1 MLCVEHLT
9 VRFGL
14 FTAVDDISLRVP
26 AGEIF
31 GFLGPNGAGKT
42 TTIRALTGQIR
53 PSAGRAFFRG
63 RDLWAHFDELKS
75 GFGYV
80 ADFDNH
86 MEELTAL
93 ENLEIFRL
101 LYGAPP
107 GRSLEVLETVEL
119 AGEKD
124 QKVRSYSKGMKKKLT
139 IAREILHRPELL
151 YLDEP
156 TANLDVHST
165 SVIRGL
171 LKRLAEQ
178 GTAVFCTTHNME
190 EAEEI
195 CHRIAVLDRGSIL
208 ETDSPEAFI
217 RRYGEP
223 VLRVTL
229 DRGPG
234 DRETRWLKMNEPGD
248 MEFLAS
254 RIRDGSV
261 VSIRS
266 HSASFKDV
274 FLKLTG
280 RDLA

>member
-1 MLCVEHLT
+1 MLRVEHLT
-9 VRFGL
+9 VRFGRY
-14 FTAVDDISLRVP
+14 TAVDDISFRVP

-42 TTIRALTGQIR
+42 TTIKALTGQVR
-53 PSAGRAFFRG
+53 PFGGNVFFRD
-63 RDLWAHFDELKS
+63 RDLWEHFDDLKS

-86 MEELTAL
+86 LEELSARQNL
-93 ENLEIFRL
+93 DIFRRLYGVSPERVLDVLEI
-101 LYGAPP
+101 
-107 GRSLEVLETVEL
+107 VEL
-119 AGEKD
+119 LQEKD
-124 QKVRSYSKGMKKKLT
+124 QKVRNYSKGMKKKLT
-139 IAREILHRPELL
+139 IAREILHEPDLL

-165 SVIRGL
+165 SVIRNL
-171 LKRLAEQ
+171 LKQLAGR

-195 CHRIAVLDRGSIL
+195 CDRIAVLDQGRIL
-208 ETDSPEAFI
+208 ELETPEKFLH
-217 RRYGEP
+217 RYADP
-223 VLRVTL
+223 VLRVVL
-229 DRGPG
+229 DREEGQ
-234 DRETRWLKMNEPGD
+234 ETRWLKMDTPED
-248 MEFLAS
+248 MHFLAD

-261 VSIRS
+261 VSIQS

-280 RDLA
+280 RAFR

>member
-1 MLCVEHLT
+1 MLRVEHLT
-9 VRFGL
+9 VRFGRY
-14 FTAVDDISLRVP
+14 TAVDDISFRVP

-42 TTIRALTGQIR
+42 TTIKALTGQIR
-53 PSAGRAFFRG
+53 PSAGKVFFRD
-63 RDLWAHFDELKS
+63 RDLWGQFDELKS

-86 MEELTAL
+86 LEELTARQ
-93 ENLEIFRL
+93 NLDLFRR

-107 GRSLEVLETVEL
+107 ERVLDVLETVEL
-119 AGEKD
+119 VQEKD
-124 QKVRSYSKGMKKKLT
+124 QKVRNYSKGMKKKLT
-139 IAREILHRPELL
+139 IAREILHDPDLL

-165 SVIRGL
+165 SIIRNL
-171 LKRLAEQ
+171 LKQLAGK

-195 CHRIAVLDRGSIL
+195 CDRIAVLDQGMIL
-208 ETDSPEAFI
+208 ELETPEKFI
-217 RRYGEP
+217 RRYADP
-223 VLRVTL
+223 VLRVVL
-229 DRGPG
+229 DQGEG
-234 DRETRWLKMNEPGD
+234 QHTRWLKMDTPGE
-248 MEFLAS
+248 MQYLAD

-261 VSIRS
+261 VSIQS

-280 RDLA
+280 RAFH